1 MVQDIE
7 NLFASHDIR
16 VMSLVYRGQISSRW
30 TGDPPKERYP
40 SVNSKKNLT
49 DNRQYLG
56 NGAI

>member
-1 MVQDIE
+1 
-7 NLFASHDIR
+7 
-16 VMSLVYRGQISSRW
+16 MSLVYRGQISSRR